1 MSALSDDALIDLV
14 NAANY
19 MDLKIL
25 LDVTCATIAAKFRG
39 KTVEELSKQYNI
51 TEPFTPEE
59 EERLKAENPWAVSG
73 DEERIMCA
81 RATKK

>member
-1 MSALSDDALIDLV
+1 MSQFNDDALLELV

-19 MDLKIL
+19 MDIKSL

-39 KTVEELSKQYNI
+39 KSVEALQKQYHITTPFTVED
-51 TEPFTPEE
+51 
-59 EERLKAENPWAVSG
+59 EERLKRENPWALSG

-81 RATKK
+81 RAKK